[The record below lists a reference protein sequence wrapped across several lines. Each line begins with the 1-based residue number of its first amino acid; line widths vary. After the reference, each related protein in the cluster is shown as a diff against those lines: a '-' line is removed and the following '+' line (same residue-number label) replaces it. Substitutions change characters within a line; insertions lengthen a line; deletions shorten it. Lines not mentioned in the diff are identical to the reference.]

1 MADDAKGAQWLID
14 LVADVMRS
22 PSWNEPLQTFITE
35 KCVLFDNFQEEN
47 KHEYVEVFNAFKTL
61 VDDLLAAHLLEVDIT
76 PEEFEQQCVDGGL
89 LEDPKLKEVMGPFMA
104 AEDFL
109 TFKNMM
115 IDQHAAMQSQAE
127 ETFKEAA
134 VAEAAVAQLA
144 ASHAVEARAPAPA
157 SVLPTAA
164 PVRPAAQSG
173 MPPAAASVV
182 PSAEQERAFGAAG
195 GFYGRGA
202 MPPGTKKPASTE
214 KAAAIR
220 KALAS
225 AMRPK

>member
-1 MADDAKGAQWLID
+1 MADDSKGAQWLID

-22 PSWNEPLQTFITE
+22 PSWNEPLQIFIAE
-35 KCVLFDNFQEEN
+35 KCILFDNFQEEN
-47 KHEYVEVFNAFKTL
+47 KHEYVEVFNAFKAL
-61 VDDLLAAHLLEVDIT
+61 IDDLLAAHLLEVDIT
-76 PEEFEQQCVDGGL
+76 PEEFEKQCVEGGL

-104 AEDFL
+104 AEDFVA
-109 TFKNMM
+109 FKNMM

-127 ETFKEAA
+127 AAYKEAA
-134 VAEAAVAQLA
+134 TEDNIAREELRAAQA
-144 ASHAVEARAPAPA
+144 ASVAAQ
-157 SVLPTAA
+157 AA
-164 PVRPAAQSG
+164 PKAAAAPVVRPAAPASSG
-173 MPPAAASVV
+173 GGGASVL

-202 MPPGTKKPASTE
+202 MPNTGKKASTE
-214 KAAAIR
+214 KASAIR